1 MVFLKIDAGR
11 TTVKGILADNNV
23 IGQVAYLVQL
33 MQSEPWA
40 DFWNSLGLVLRNF
53 ADVGLA
59 ATATDEEGLASAVR
73 SKSSHHGQTATTIRG
88 FPLPAVIRNSNNSDS
103 VARIHDRGSRHS
115 LAATANTKSASWR
128 RFMITFSA
136 LTRSGARAVYFC
148 LELCYFG
155 VSFFAG
161 TLFSTKSI
169 IVLHTSSRLTP
180 RK

>member
-59 ATATDEEGLASAVR
+59 ATATDEEVWQR
-73 SKSSHHGQTATTIRG
+73 CQIEEFSSRTTATTIRR
-88 FPLPAVIRNSNNSDS
+88 FPLRPSSATPTTQIRCPY
-103 VARIHDRGSRHS
+103 SRSGISTS